1 MKLISNILGLLF
13 FLTIQI
19 KSLNE
24 IDQNKL
30 YLTIDSKTITATLE
44 SSQSVTYLK
53 TLLPLRLKMYNYAS
67 LAQGYTFSSY
77 YKKLNLEE
85 EINTDIKIGDIVLF
99 DYKHLMIFYQN
110 FKVEDKYI
118 KIGHVDSVD
127 KLNGIFGDKDTSVV
141 WSLCDPQK
149 DDCKVPFSN
158 YYSRF
163 IHYLTWKVFSFVCFL
178 LL

>member
-1 MKLISNILGLLF
+1 MKLITNILGLLF
-13 FLTIQI
+13 FLILQI
-19 KSLNE
+19 KYLNG

-110 FKVEDKYI
+110 FKVEDK
-118 KIGHVDSVD
+118 
-127 KLNGIFGDKDTSVV
+127 
-141 WSLCDPQK
+141 
-149 DDCKVPFSN
+149 
-158 YYSRF
+158 
-163 IHYLTWKVFSFVCFL
+163 
-178 LL
+178 